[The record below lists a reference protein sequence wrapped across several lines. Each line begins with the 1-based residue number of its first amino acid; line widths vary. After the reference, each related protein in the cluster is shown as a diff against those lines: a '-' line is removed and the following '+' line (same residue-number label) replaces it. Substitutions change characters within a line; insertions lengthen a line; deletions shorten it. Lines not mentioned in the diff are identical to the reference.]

1 MPEIPSPSF
10 LSPDSQKPLA
20 TGVQSTLLDSHSD
33 QELAPWLEKAK
44 EYQALPLL
52 KLIQKASVVHG
63 ENWPEFDIQRCSL
76 LSIKTGS
83 CPEDCSYCPQSG
95 RYKTDVQKHPLLEPD
110 VVVAKAK
117 QAKESGASRFCMG
130 AAWRTPP
137 GGKQFESVLESVKGV
152 KALGLEVC
160 ATLGMVN
167 QDQARALKE
176 AGLDVY
182 NHNIDTSE
190 AHYEKIIT
198 TRSFQDR
205 VKTLKTVRQE
215 GLQVCSGG
223 ILGLGETAD
232 DRLEMLA
239 FLASLQPQP
248 ESVPLNLLVAVE
260 GTPLVNQAPVDPFDL
275 VRAVAVTRLLMPKT
289 RIRLSAGRMQL
300 SQEAQALC
308 FVAGANSIFSG
319 EKLLTTPLPGQ
330 DFDENL
336 IQKLTHPPLA
346 SVDSLQ

>member
-1 MPEIPSPSF
+1 M
-10 LSPDSQKPLA
+10 
-20 TGVQSTLLDSHSD
+20 
-33 QELAPWLEKAK
+33 
-44 EYQALPLL
+44 
-52 KLIQKASVVHG
+52 
-63 ENWPEFDIQRCSL
+63 
-76 LSIKTGS
+76 
-83 CPEDCSYCPQSG
+83 
-95 RYKTDVQKHPLLEPD
+95 
-110 VVVAKAK
+110 
-117 QAKESGASRFCMG
+117 
-130 AAWRTPP
+130 
-137 GGKQFESVLESVKGV
+137 
-152 KALGLEVC
+152 
-160 ATLGMVN
+160 
-167 QDQARALKE
+167 
-176 AGLDVY
+176 
-182 NHNIDTSE
+182 
-190 AHYEKIIT
+190 
-198 TRSFQDR
+198 
-205 VKTLKTVRQE
+205 RQE